1 MTRKLKV
8 GVIGCGAIAQVQHLP
23 HLRELSDEF
32 EIGGICDL
40 SRTLLRV
47 VGDEYA
53 VPPDRRFVDY
63 EELLATDVEAVI
75 VCPSSSHAP
84 PSIAAARAGKHALV
98 EKPMCTTVEEAEAM
112 AAAAEQAGTA
122 MMVAYM
128 KQHDPAYLYA
138 QQRVR
143 EMSDVRYVRVD
154 HLHPHNDLHLRE
166 FKIHRADDLPA
177 ELRER
182 SRAENRAK
190 VAATLGLDPLPPDVH
205 NAFSTVLG
213 SLIHD
218 IGNLHG
224 MFGPPRRVVSTE
236 LWAEGRG
243 ITTVLEYA
251 EELRAVVSWVDLP
264 VLWDFKETLEVYGTK
279 ERVLMSFPTGFA
291 RGLPTTVVVQASE
304 PDGSPYRKELA
315 WHENPFKSE
324 LRYFRECVLE
334 GKPVRTPAR
343 EVVHDI
349 ALVRDIILA
358 YVRRSDR
365 VVRA

>member
-1 MTRKLKV
+1 LN
-8 GVIGCGAIAQVQHLP
+8 
-23 HLRELSDEF
+23 DEF
-32 EIGGICDL
+32 EIGGLCDL
-40 SRTLLRV
+40 SRNLLSV
-47 VGDEYA
+47 VGDGYA
-53 VPPDRRFVDY
+53 VPANRRFTDY
-63 EELLATDVEAVI
+63 HDLLTTDVDAVI
-75 VCPSSSHAP
+75 VCPSTSHAP

-112 AAAAEQAGTA
+112 AEAGEQAGTV

-138 QQRVR
+138 QARVR
-143 EMSDVRYVRVD
+143 EMSDVRFIQAC

-177 ELRER
+177 DLRER

-190 VAATLGLDPLPPDVH
+190 IAAALGLDPLPPDVAG
-205 NAFSTVLG
+205 AFSTVLG

-236 LWAEGRG
+236 VWAEGRG
-243 ITTVLEYA
+243 ITTVLEYD
-251 EELRAVVSWVDLP
+251 EEKRAVVSWVDLP

-291 RGLPTTVVVQASE
+291 RGLPTTVVVQGSE
-304 PDGSPYRKELA
+304 PDGSPYKKELA

-324 LRYFRECVLE
+324 LRYFRECILE

-358 YVRRSDR
+358 YVN
-365 VVRA
+365 RA

>member
-1 MTRKLKV
+1 MARKLKV

-23 HLRELSDEF
+23 HLWELNDEF
-32 EIGGICDL
+32 EIGGLCDL
-40 SRTLLRV
+40 SPKLLAT
-47 VGDEYA
+47 VGDEYN
-53 VPPDRRFVDY
+53 VPPARRFTDY
-63 EELLATDVEAVI
+63 EAMLASPDVEAAI
-75 VCPSSSHAP
+75 VCPSASHAP
-84 PSIAAARAGKHALV
+84 PAIAAAKAGKHALI
-98 EKPMCTTVEEAEAM
+98 EKPMCTTVEEAEAV
-112 AAAAEQAGTA
+112 ATAGEAAGTV

-143 EMSDVRYVRVD
+143 EMSDVRFIQVN

-166 FKIHRADDLPA
+166 FKIHRFDDIPA
-177 ELRER
+177 EVRER

-190 VAATLGLDPLPPDVH
+190 IAGALGLDPLPATVAG
-205 NAFSTVLG
+205 AFSTVLG

-224 MFGPPRRVVSTE
+224 MFGPPKRVVSTE

-243 ITTVLEYA
+243 ITTVLGYEG
-251 EELRAVVSWVDLP
+251 ERRAVVSWVDLP
-264 VLWDFKETLEVYGTK
+264 ELWDFKETLEVYGTR

-291 RGLPTTVVVQASE
+291 RGLPTTVVVQGAE
-304 PDGSPYRKELA
+304 PDGSPYKKELA

-324 LRYFRECVLE
+324 LRYFRRCVLE
-334 GKPVRTPAR
+334 GAPVRTPAR
-343 EVVHDI
+343 AVVHDI

-358 YVRRSDR
+358 YVNQG
-365 VVRA
+365 